1 MLYMIENLCFPFL
14 SDEYQRQSLFFY
26 YSIYDRL
33 QTERNY
39 CRAPGISQ
47 KIRRSMSTNTSKK
60 TTRKG
65 IQGNHGT
72 GKPRGRYGFWK
83 IGESLIWSLRPPYFI
98 LNILYMAKTLYRFS
112 VVLVSTVLAVWIAKY
127 LSDTYGFDPY
137 VAQFSS
143 TLVMT
148 SLAVYFIIRDL
159 HSYRVFNISLWEMKE
174 GELWA
179 VEVPIDFDNKTTA
192 SVEIPKKKVMSAET
206 RRKISEKAKIREQK
220 KREQKARFEKT
231 RKVTEAKKKRASV
244 KK

>member
-1 MLYMIENLCFPFL
+1 MIENFYSHFL

-26 YSIYDRL
+26 YSIYDRF

-112 VVLVSTVLAVWIAKY
+112 VVLVTTVLAVWIAKY
-127 LSDTYGFDPY
+127 LSDTYGIDPY

-148 SLAVYFIIRDL
+148 SLALYFIIRDL
-159 HSYRVFNISLWEMKE
+159 HSYRV
-174 GELWA
+174 
-179 VEVPIDFDNKTTA
+179 DFDNKTTA

-220 KREQKARFEKT
+220 KREQKALFEKT
-231 RKVTEAKKKRASV
+231 RKVTEAKKKRVSV